1 MVAGASGQLRN
12 MATNRGNLLHRTRC
26 QYFYD
31 TAMPCKGAD

>member
-31 TAMPCKGAD
+31 TAMPCEGAD